1 MNPYVKRIMDFLVES
16 SEYFAVGAI
25 AILSYFIIKKVM
37 IRYLHKF
44 FEKTENNYDDM
55 LMESNVFA
63 QLAFIAP
70 ALVVIYSSDI
80 ISLPKHVTQIFSA
93 YIAAN
98 ITIFI
103 VRVLTLLIKIYNTFE
118 ISARRPIKGY
128 VQMIQVVVG
137 FLGII
142 ISVCMVLGK
151 SPLGILS
158 GLGAMTAV
166 LMLIFKDTI
175 MSFIAGVQIMFN
187 DSVHKG
193 DWIEMPSFGVDGV
206 VMDIALY
213 TIKVENFDKTIV
225 TVPTSKLIEN
235 SFKNW
240 RGMQESG
247 GRRIKRTIV
256 IDQSSIKFLTTDD
269 IEKLKSFTLIT
280 DYLNSKLHDDIDP
293 TGTDINKRRLT
304 NIGTFRAYIKSY
316 LLNNKNIHKSM
327 TLLVRQMPPSPD
339 GLPIEI
345 YAFVC
350 DTDWIFYEDVQA
362 DIFDHLTAIVRE
374 FDLRIYQHISDKI
387 RV

>member
-1 MNPYVKRIMDFLVES
+1 MDFFLES
-16 SEYFAVGAI
+16 SEYVAVI
-25 AILSYFIIKKVM
+25 FVAILSYFIVKKV
-37 IRYLHKF
+37 IVRYIHKY

-55 LMESNVFA
+55 LIESNIFS

-70 ALVVIYSSDI
+70 ALVFIYSSDI
-80 ISLPKHVTQIFSA
+80 ISLPKHVTQIISA
-93 YIAAN
+93 YIAVN

-103 VRVLTLLIKIYNTFE
+103 VRLLTVIINIYNTFE
-118 ISARRPIKGY
+118 VSARRPIKGY
-128 VQMIQVVVG
+128 IQMIQVAVG
-137 FLGII
+137 FLGVI
-142 ISVCMVLGK
+142 ISVCMVIGK

-158 GLGAMTAV
+158 GLGAMTAL

-187 DSVHKG
+187 DLVHKG
-193 DWIEMPSFGVDGV
+193 DWIEMPAFGVDGV
-206 VMDIALY
+206 VQDIALY

-225 TVPTSKLIEN
+225 TVPTSKLIES

-247 GRRIKRTIV
+247 GRRIKRTIT
-256 IDQSSIKFLTTDD
+256 IDQSSIRFLTPRD
-269 IEKLKSFTLIT
+269 IEKLKSFSLIK
-280 DYLNSKLHDDIDP
+280 DYLDSKLNEDIDP

-316 LLNNKNIHKSM
+316 LEHNKNIHKGM

-350 DTDWIFYEDVQA
+350 DTDWGFYEDVQA
-362 DIFDHLTAIVRE
+362 DIFDHLTAITPE
-374 FDLRIYQHISDKI
+374 FNLRIYQHISDKI
-387 RV
+387 QL

>member
-1 MNPYVKRIMDFLVES
+1 MNPYIKSLMDFFVES

-25 AILSYFIIKKVM
+25 AFLSYFIIKKVM
-37 IRYLHKF
+37 VRYLHKL
-44 FEKTENNYDDM
+44 FEKTENNYDDI
-55 LMESNVFA
+55 LLESNVFS

-70 ALVVIYSSDI
+70 ALVIIYSSDI

-103 VRVLTLLIKIYNTFE
+103 VRLLSVLIKIYNTFD

-142 ISVCMVLGK
+142 ITVCMILGK

-193 DWIEMPSFGVDGV
+193 DWIEMPAFGVDGV
-206 VMDIALY
+206 VTDIALY

-225 TVPTSKLIEN
+225 TVPTSKLIDN

-256 IDQSSIKFLTTDD
+256 IDQSSIRFLKSDD
-269 IEKLKSFTLIT
+269 IERLSSFEIIK
-280 DYLNSKLHDDIDP
+280 DYLANKLQDDIDP
-293 TGTDINKRRLT
+293 TGTDINRRRLT
-304 NIGTFRAYIKSY
+304 NIGTFRAYVKRY
-316 LLNNKNIHKSM
+316 LETNRNIHKEM
-327 TLLVRQMPPSPD
+327 TLIVRQMAPSPD

-350 DTDWIFYEDVQA
+350 DTDWSFYEDVQA
-362 DIFDHLTAIVRE
+362 DIFDHLTAIITE

>member
-1 MNPYVKRIMDFLVES
+1 MNPYLKRVMDFFLES
-16 SEYFAVGAI
+16 SEYVAVI
-25 AILSYFIIKKVM
+25 FVAILSYFIVKKV
-37 IRYLHKF
+37 IVRYIHKY

-55 LMESNVFA
+55 LIESNIFS

-70 ALVVIYSSDI
+70 ALVFIYSSDI
-80 ISLPKHVTQIFSA
+80 ISLPKHVTQIISA
-93 YIAAN
+93 YIAVN

-103 VRVLTLLIKIYNTFE
+103 VRLLTVIINIYNTFE
-118 ISARRPIKGY
+118 VSARRPIKGY
-128 VQMIQVVVG
+128 IQMIQVAVG
-137 FLGII
+137 FLGVI
-142 ISVCMVLGK
+142 ISVCMVIGK

-158 GLGAMTAV
+158 GLGAMTAL

-187 DSVHKG
+187 DLVHKG
-193 DWIEMPSFGVDGV
+193 DWIEMPAFGVDGV
-206 VMDIALY
+206 VQDIALY

-225 TVPTSKLIEN
+225 TVPTSKLIES

-247 GRRIKRTIV
+247 GRRIKRTIT
-256 IDQSSIKFLTTDD
+256 IDQSSIRFLTPRD
-269 IEKLKSFTLIT
+269 IEKLKSFSLIK
-280 DYLNSKLHDDIDP
+280 DYLDSKLNEDIDP

-316 LLNNKNIHKSM
+316 LEHNKNIHKGM

-350 DTDWIFYEDVQA
+350 DTDWGFYEDVQA
-362 DIFDHLTAIVRE
+362 DIFDHLTAITPE
-374 FDLRIYQHISDKI
+374 FNLRIYQHISDKI
-387 RV
+387 QL

>member
-1 MNPYVKRIMDFLVES
+1 MNPYVRRIIDFLVES
-16 SEYFAVGAI
+16 SEFFAVAAI
-25 AILSYFIIKKVM
+25 AVLSYFIIKKVM

-55 LMESNVFA
+55 LMESNVFS

-80 ISLPKHVTQIFSA
+80 ISLPKHVTQVFSA

-103 VRVLTLLIKIYNTFE
+103 VRLLTVLIKIYNTFD

-128 VQMIQVVVG
+128 VQMIQVIVG

-142 ISVCMVLGK
+142 ITVCMILGK

-193 DWIEMPSFGVDGV
+193 DWIEMPAFGVDGV

-256 IDQSSIKFLTTDD
+256 IDQSSIKFLKPED
-269 IEKLKSFTLIT
+269 IERLKSFRLIT
-280 DYLNSKLHDDIDP
+280 DYLNSKLQEDIDP
-293 TGTDINKRRLT
+293 TGTDINRRRLT

-316 LLNNKNIHKSM
+316 LQNNKHIHKSM

-350 DTDWIFYEDVQA
+350 DTDWNFYEDVQA